1 MTLDLFENIN
11 ELTKSRVNRA
21 LKEEPP
27 HLPGVYLMYNAKEEV
42 LYVGKAK
49 DLRNR
54 ITSYRYAQTKKIR
67 KMLSEVER
75 IRFEICQSETD
86 ALLMENMLIR
96 SIRPPYNT
104 ANKSPETYY
113 FVSTL
118 KHKEAFEIR
127 LSMRQFSDYHEC
139 FGSFKGHVNVRKGVG
154 ALIRLHLM
162 IRNKITNAMFLPQHL
177 LRKLVP
183 LRTMNDS
190 GLFDREMLRN
200 FLNGKSDELIHYL
213 IDECYKLPIEH
224 AFTESFI
231 DHELNALTR
240 FYFSNPR
247 ANYLMNQE
255 LNLGTSFISQQERD
269 DLLVLLQK

>member
-11 ELTKSRVNRA
+11 ELTKSKVNRA
-21 LKEEPP
+21 LKEDPP
-27 HLPGVYLMYNAKEEV
+27 HSPGVYLMYNGNDEV

-54 ITSYRYAQTKKIR
+54 ITSYRYARSRKIR
-67 KMLSEVER
+67 KMLAKVER
-75 IRFEICQSETD
+75 IRFEVCQSETD

-118 KHKEAFEIR
+118 AHRRSFEVR
-127 LSMRQFSDYHEC
+127 LSMRQLDDYPEC
-139 FGSFKGHVNVRKGVG
+139 FGSFKGHVNVRKGIG

-162 IRNKITNAMFLPQHL
+162 VRAGITNAMFLPQHL

-183 LRTMNDS
+183 LRTLNNPD
-190 GLFDREMLRN
+190 LFDRKMLRK
-200 FLNGKSDELIHYL
+200 FLNGESDDIIHYL
-213 IDECYKLPIEH
+213 IEECYKLPIDH

-231 DHELNALTR
+231 DHELDALTR

-247 ANYLMNQE
+247 ANYLMSHE

-269 DLLVLLQK
+269 DLQVLLQK